1 MKLGELKPPG
11 LAMLDDEDAFP
22 VCLLFAWSGLSRLI
36 FVGEESLSLVV
47 LFPAWS
53 GVSPM
58 RRNFCVEDTTAIK
71 PSRNRLT

>member
-11 LAMLDDEDAFP
+11 LAMVDDEDAFP

-36 FVGEESLSLVV
+36 FVDEEILSLV
-47 LFPAWS
+47 AWS

-58 RRNFCVEDTTAIK
+58 RQNFCVEDTTAIK